1 VLSSLVI
8 KRAFWLLD
16 IALFLCTAFLGVQIF
31 KAFTAPPPNISST
44 RPNTVS
50 TNVPR
55 PARNVKP
62 IDYSGISTR
71 RVFGEAGMVAGV
83 GPGGARTGSGSID
96 SLPATSLNL
105 RLLGTVVGTTGMG
118 KALIEDQT
126 SKSAKLYR
134 EGEKVAPMTAVEQI
148 LAKKVI
154 LNRDGAREVL
164 LLGVTEATPGA
175 RISSSAQMVA
185 RLPSL
190 PAGPP
195 GMVTVDRSE
204 WMNKGL
210 EEIIGEGK
218 VTAVW
223 KDGQIEGLKVTN
235 IARNEYAQTLGLREN
250 DVVVSINGVPLRS
263 TDEALALAEKLQ
275 KAPVVRVQVLRNGRP
290 EVLTYRMSDLGGLS
304 RQRGRP

>member
-1 VLSSLVI
+1 
-8 KRAFWLLD
+8 
-16 IALFLCTAFLGVQIF
+16 
-31 KAFTAPPPNISST
+31 
-44 RPNTVS
+44 
-50 TNVPR
+50 
-55 PARNVKP
+55 
-62 IDYSGISTR
+62 
-71 RVFGEAGMVAGV
+71 
-83 GPGGARTGSGSID
+83 
-96 SLPATSLNL
+96 
-105 RLLGTVVGTTGMG
+105 MG

-164 LLGVTEATPGA
+164 LLAVTEATPGA

-195 GMVTVDRSE
+195 GTVTVDRSE